1 MERADESD
9 DEARG
14 PLPPSSC
21 KCEKEFC
28 ASCRRNVRDVMEQV
42 DGIWL
47 CYGCA
52 IKAQTSPEEEQAVPE
67 EPQAPQE

>member
-1 MERADESD
+1 MERADISD
-9 DEARG
+9 NERQD

-28 ASCRRNVRDVMEQV
+28 ACCRRNVRDVMEQV

-47 CYGCA
+47 CYWCA
-52 IKAQTSPEEEQAVPE
+52 IKAQTSPED
-67 EPQAPQE
+67 PQAPQD